1 MTEAGTPPGEREFEL
16 TLLGPGY
23 GESIVLHVGDGV
35 WILVDSCLDTDGT
48 PRALRYLDSIGLDPA
63 RAVALIVAT
72 HWHDDHIRGMA
83 RLVEACDRAAFSCAG
98 ALCRKEFLAAVHALE
113 GRHLSVNG
121 SGVRE
126 IYRVVTRLRKTVS
139 KPTFAHANRRIF
151 CRGGCEVWSLSPSD
165 AAFQRFLA
173 SIGGLLPHAGR
184 TKNRIPG
191 LSPNEAAVALWVETG
206 DTAVLLGSDLEK
218 RGWIEILESEA
229 RPDGRA
235 SVFKVPHHGSK
246 GAHEPE
252 VWRRMLD
259 PDPVAVLTPW
269 RRGGHSLPSR
279 DDVRRILSCTP
290 NAYVTASPGASAPIR
305 FRRNNA
311 VERTIRESGASLR
324 SLATAPGTIR
334 LRRSPGP
341 QPQWKVEGFGSAC
354 RFGDSDLINQHL
366 VRGRSDAAPPP
377 PGSSR
382 SAR

>member
-1 MTEAGTPPGEREFEL
+1 MTEAGTPPGGREFEL

-48 PRALRYLDSIGLDPA
+48 PRALRYLESIGLDPA

-83 RLVEACDRAAFSCAG
+83 RLVEACDRAAFCCA
-98 ALCRKEFLAAVHALE
+98 ATLRQKEFLASVHALE
-113 GRHLSVNG
+113 SRHLSVNG

-126 IYRVVTRLRKTVS
+126 IYRVLTRLAERAS
-139 KPTFAHANRRIF
+139 KPKFALANRRIF
-151 CRGGCEVWSLSPSD
+151 GRGGCEVWSLSPSD
-165 AAFQRFLA
+165 AAFQGFLA
-173 SIGGLLPHAGR
+173 SIGRLLPCAGR
-184 TKNRIPG
+184 AKNRIPS
-191 LSPNEAAVALWVETG
+191 LSPNDTAIALWVETG

-235 SVFKVPHHGSK
+235 SAFKVPHHGSK

-269 RRGGHSLPSR
+269 RRGEHALPSR

-290 NAYVTASPGASAPIR
+290 NAYVTASLGASAPTR
-305 FRRNNA
+305 TRRNNA

-324 SLATAPGTIR
+324 SLATAAGTIR

-341 QPQWKVEGFGSAC
+341 QPQWKVEEFGSAC
-354 RFGDSDLINQHL
+354 HLEDSIRRQS
-366 VRGRSDAAPPP
+366 VRGRSGEAPLPAP
-377 PGSSR
+377 
-382 SAR
+382 

>member
-1 MTEAGTPPGEREFEL
+1 MTEAETPPGEREFEL

-23 GESIVLHVGDGV
+23 GESIVLHVGGGV
-35 WILVDSCLDTDGT
+35 WVLVDSCLDTDGT
-48 PRALRYLDSIGLDPA
+48 PRALRYLEGIGLDPA

-98 ALCRKEFLAAVHALE
+98 ALCREEFLAAVHALE
-113 GRHLSVNG
+113 SRHLSVNG

-126 IYRVVTRLRKTVS
+126 IYRVLTLLAERAS
-139 KPTFAHANRRIF
+139 KPKFALANRRIL

-165 AAFQRFLA
+165 AAFQGFLA
-173 SIGGLLPHAGR
+173 AIGRLLPRAGQ

-269 RRGGHSLPSR
+269 RRGGHTLPIR

-290 NAYVTASPGASAPIR
+290 NAHVTASPGASAPIR
-305 FRRNNA
+305 THGNKA

-324 SLATAPGTIR
+324 SLATAPGAIR

-341 QPQWKVEGFGSAC
+341 RPQWRVERFGAAC
-354 RFGDSDLINQHL
+354 RLEDSL
-366 VRGRSDAAPPP
+366 GR
-377 PGSSR
+377 
-382 SAR
+382 

>member
-1 MTEAGTPPGEREFEL
+1 MTEAGTPPEEREFEL

-35 WILVDSCLDTDGT
+35 WILVDSCVDTDGT
-48 PRALRYLDSIGLDPA
+48 PRALRYLESIGLDPA
-63 RAVALIVAT
+63 QAVALIVAT

-83 RLVEACDRAAFSCAG
+83 RLVEACDRAAFCCAG
-98 ALCRKEFLAAVHALE
+98 ALCQKEFLAAVHALE

-126 IYRVVTRLRKTVS
+126 IYRVVTRLRKAVA
-139 KPTFAHANRRIF
+139 KPTFAHANRRILS
-151 CRGGCEVWSLSPSD
+151 RDGWEIWSLSPSD

-173 SIGGLLPHAGR
+173 SIGGLLPRAGR

-206 DTAVLLGSDLEK
+206 GTAVLLGSDLEK
-218 RGWIEILESEA
+218 PGWIEILESEA

-235 SVFKVPHHGSK
+235 SAFKVPHHGSK

-279 DDVRRILSCTP
+279 DDVRRILSCTS
-290 NAYVTASPGASAPIR
+290 NAYVTTSPGASAPR
-305 FRRNNA
+305 RTHRNNT

-324 SLATAPGTIR
+324 SLATAPGMVR

-341 QPQWKVEGFGSAC
+341 RPRWRAEKFGAAC
-354 RFGDSDLINQHL
+354 HLEDS
-366 VRGRSDAAPPP
+366 RGR
-377 PGSSR
+377 
-382 SAR
+382 